1 LAHLHIGFAQ
11 AQGYT
16 VVSGKLDS
24 VMRPLL
30 TAMAG
35 LLLSACASMTSGTLQ
50 RIDIATEPEGAAT
63 CTLTNEKGNWELAQ
77 APGAAMVSRAH
88 GELTVACTTPEG
100 STGTVALPSGVAAA
114 AFGNILLVGSV
125 VWAAVDVASGAA
137 FAYPDSVT
145 VVMVAPGAMSAF
157 PASPFAPIVIA
168 AAAPRPY
175 AETTPEDAR
184 RRLKLLQAQRESN
197 HISEAEYQLRVKP
210 IVNTVGSPRPPTA
223 TR

>member
-1 LAHLHIGFAQ
+1 VTRPVLAAI
-11 AQGYT
+11 
-16 VVSGKLDS
+16 
-24 VMRPLL
+24 
-30 TAMAG
+30 AG
-35 LLLSACASMTSGTLQ
+35 LLSGCASMTNGTQQ
-50 RIDIATEPEGAAT
+50 RIDIVTEPEGAAA

-77 APGAAMVSRAH
+77 TPGAAMVNRAQ

-100 STGTVALPSGVAAA
+100 STGAATLPSGVAAA

-145 VVMVAPGAMSAF
+145 VVMVAPAMAAAF
-157 PASPFAPIVIA
+157 PASPFAPLVIA
-168 AAAPRPY
+168 AATPRPHLE
-175 AETTPEDAR
+175 ATPEDAR

-210 IVNTVGSPRPPTA
+210 AVDAVGSPRPPTA